1 MARSDGT
8 VFTKPWLSLTASLV
22 TLIALAA
29 FNTLAVVGGLPQIT
43 AELGRVDLLSWLI
56 TGFLVTSTL
65 ATMIA
70 GPLIDGLGVRTT
82 FRLTTVIFAAG
93 SVACAFAPSMETLV
107 AFRGI
112 QGLGGGLA
120 FAVATAAVGLGFPG
134 ALRPRVLAATS
145 VTWGVMALAGPALAA
160 AFIATT
166 GWRGIFIANVPFA
179 GVAAVLGW
187 NRLPV
192 RPRHVPGGTAVDPV
206 GVALLGGF
214 TVVSLVGVSSLT
226 PAAAVAAGAAG
237 VLGVAYWIYSG
248 HAQRPVLA
256 RRHFA
261 EMPLGAINVCVGLA
275 FGAALGIDA
284 YLPVYVRGGL
294 GGTAALAAFSVAF
307 LTVGWTAASI
317 ITSRLLARLTETA
330 VALVGFGLLIPPL
343 VVGLVAYSATTPLG
357 LVFTMAWILG
367 MGVGTLSMAMLNLL
381 YSRSDPNE
389 VGRASAAHQYLR
401 NLFQTYAAALA
412 GTILLLVFRTRV
424 GEVEAIRRLLAGETV
439 GSTNLA
445 AESVSMGFRLAH
457 SVPLTFAVGGALIA
471 GILRR
476 HEGQPWRRLAPTA
489 VTTSP
494 PEQTHAKNESGDFP
508 PR

>member
-43 AELGRVDLLSWLI
+43 AELGRVDLLSWLV

-70 GPLIDGLGVRTT
+70 GPLIDGLGVRNT

-93 SVACAFAPSMETLV
+93 SIACALAPSMEALV
-107 AFRGI
+107 AFRCI

-120 FAVATAAVGLGFPG
+120 FAVATAAVGLGFPE
-134 ALRPRVLAATS
+134 ALRPRALAATS
-145 VTWGVMALAGPALAA
+145 VTWGVMALAGPALGA

-179 GVAAVLGW
+179 AIAAALGW
-187 NRLPV
+187 KRLPV
-192 RPRHVPGGTAVDPV
+192 RPRDVPVGAAVDPV
-206 GVALLGGF
+206 GVVLLGGF

-248 HAQRPVLA
+248 RARRPVLA

-261 EMPLGAINVCVGLA
+261 EMPLGAINVCFGLA

-294 GGTAALAAFSVAF
+294 GRSAALAAFSVAF
-307 LTVGWTAASI
+307 LTVGWTAGSI
-317 ITSRLLARLTETA
+317 ITSRLLTLLTETA

-343 VVGLVAYSATTPLG
+343 AVGLIAYRATTPVG
-357 LVFTMAWILG
+357 LVFTMAWIVG
-367 MGVGTLSMAMLNLL
+367 MGVGTLAMAMLNLL

-401 NLFQTYAAALA
+401 NLFQTYGAALA
-412 GTILLLVFRTRV
+412 GTILLVVVRARV
-424 GEVEAIRRLLAGETV
+424 GEVEAIRHLLAGETV
-439 GSTNLA
+439 AGGDLA
-445 AESVSMGFRLAH
+445 ADSVSMGFRLAH
-457 SVPLTFAVGGALIA
+457 SVPLTFAVGGAVIA
-471 GILRR
+471 GVLRR
-476 HEGQPWRRLAPTA
+476 HDGRPWRRLAPTA
-489 VTTSP
+489 VTKSP
-494 PEQTHAKNESGDFP
+494 PEQTHARNESGDFP